1 MAYIIESGKDLPIYL
16 NAHHLFG
23 RLAYSVNT
31 VISQPEVSRIHA
43 VIEWV
48 DSDWQ
53 LTDYGKNGTW
63 LNQKQLEKDKPQIIK
78 QGDIIHF
85 GSMQAN
91 EYVVASNAPP
101 QDILVAIDTSGQTQ
115 ADVIPLNAY
124 NLLPDSENPECA
136 LFLAYPNA
144 SWCVESLID
153 TTIPPSI
160 LRDKDLISFA
170 SQRWQL
176 KLNRGEEQTRQIRRD
191 AWSLDDVEFTFN
203 LSMDEEHTTLSI
215 HSPAGIINLDA
226 RTHHYLTLN
235 LARYRADSMVNNVDE
250 TEQGWVYTKQLAK
263 DLGLSETHLNIQIH
277 RARKQ
282 LINALEGQIDAELFI
297 QRREGQVRLGAS
309 YFRVYKG
316 KMLEC
321 EFNKHTTVLQ
331 KQDGFIAKKGYSL

>member
-1 MAYIIESGKDLPIYL
+1 MAYILEAGKNLPIYL

-23 RLAYSVNT
+23 RLTYSVNT
-31 VISQPEVSRIHA
+31 VVSQQEVSRIHA

-63 LNQKQLEKDKPQIIK
+63 LNQKQLAKDNPQILK
-78 QGDIIHF
+78 PGDIIHF
-85 GSMQAN
+85 GSMDASA
-91 EYVVASNAPP
+91 YIVASVAPP
-101 QDILVAIDTSGQTQ
+101 QDILVAIDTSGQRQ
-115 ADVIPLNAY
+115 ADVIPLSSY

-144 SWCVESLID
+144 SWCVESLVD

-170 SQRWQL
+170 AKRWQL
-176 KLNRGEEQTRQIRRD
+176 QLNRGEEQTREIHHE
-191 AWSLDDVEFTFN
+191 AWSLDDVEFIFN

-215 HSPAGIINLDA
+215 HTPAGIINLDA
-226 RTHHYLTLN
+226 RIHHYLTLN
-235 LARYRADSMVNNVDE
+235 LARHKADSLDRNVDE

-263 DLGLSETHLNIQIH
+263 DLGLSETHVNIQVH

-282 LINALEGQIDAELFI
+282 FINALDGQIDAELFI
-297 QRREGQVRLGAS
+297 QRRDGQLRLGATG
-309 YFRVYKG
+309 FKVFKG
-316 KMLEC
+316 KSLEC
-321 EFNKHTTVLQ
+321 EFSKHASVLQ
-331 KQDGFIAKKGYSL
+331 EQECLLDKKGYSL